1 MTRTWFL
8 GWSAF
13 VAISWV
19 ALAGLFAD
27 DETCSWICFSF
38 SDVLTLLMLPAA
50 VVWGLGLI
58 ALYITGRL
66 RGRRSSSDAAVGRET
81 K

>member
-1 MTRTWFL
+1 MTRIWLL

-13 VAISWV
+13 VGIAWV
-19 ALAGLFAD
+19 VLAGIFAD

-38 SDVLTLLMLPAA
+38 GDMLTLLLLPAA

-58 ALYITGRL
+58 ALFVAARL
-66 RGRRSSSDAAVGRET
+66 RRPSSDGPSD
-81 K
+81 